1 MNKFGYSRDTQK
13 LIYAI
18 FGEISNFFTGQEAG
32 SIPYKLDLEK
42 TKRQIKERFLE
53 EYDLK
58 PLKSPLTDFSKFLK
72 DNKYKTIKEA
82 ETELKDIFVK
92 SLQSSLI
99 ENKTFSLALP
109 CLSQH
114 QANDFVSWLIEICIH
129 YGVPLKTDIRD
140 TMADNYEKAFNYV
153 CLKNKVCAI
162 CGKPGELEHYDNVA
176 RIGGYKFDN
185 GRELRY
191 MCLCRDHHTESHT
204 IGKIEFSKKYHIAG
218 IFLSDRQIKELKKV
232 YTNHFQA
239 FKEEK

>member
-58 PLKSPLTDFSKFLK
+58 PLKSPLTDFSNFLK
-72 DNKYKTIKEA
+72 ENKYKTIKEA
-82 ETELKDIFVK
+82 ETELKNIFVN

-114 QANDFVSWLIEICIH
+114 QAI
-129 YGVPLKTDIRD
+129 
-140 TMADNYEKAFNYV
+140 NYV

-176 RIGGYKFDN
+176 RIGGYKFDD

-239 FKEEK
+239 FKE